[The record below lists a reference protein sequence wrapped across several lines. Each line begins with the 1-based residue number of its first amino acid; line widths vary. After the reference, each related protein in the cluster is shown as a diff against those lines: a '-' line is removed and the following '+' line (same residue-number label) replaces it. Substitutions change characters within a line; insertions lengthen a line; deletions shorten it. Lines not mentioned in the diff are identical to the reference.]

1 MTTPDTQPAAT
12 PNTNGAGTHENESL
26 RNEQTALLRT
36 VLERLE
42 HIIELLTPKE
52 GSRDG
57 VPLDEL
63 LAHLI
68 RQGAEHLA
76 LTKKLVES
84 VNRLELSL
92 PLDVVRA
99 MADNFGA
106 AHERRA

>member
-1 MTTPDTQPAAT
+1 MTTPDTQPPAT
-12 PNTNGAGTHENESL
+12 PSTNGAGTYENESVL
-26 RNEQTALLRT
+26 NEQTALLRT

-63 LAHLI
+63 LAYLI
-68 RQGAEHLA
+68 RQGTEHLA

-84 VNRLELSL
+84 VNRFELSL

-99 MADNFGA
+99 MADNFGVA
-106 AHERRA
+106 R

>member
-1 MTTPDTQPAAT
+1 MTTPVTQPTAS
-12 PNTNGAGTHENESL
+12 PDTNDAGAHENESV

-52 GSRDG
+52 SSRDG

-76 LTKKLVES
+76 LTKKLLES

-106 AHERRA
+106 ARE

>member
-1 MTTPDTQPAAT
+1 M
-12 PNTNGAGTHENESL
+12 
-26 RNEQTALLRT
+26 
-36 VLERLE
+36 
-42 HIIELLTPKE
+42 
-52 GSRDG
+52 
-57 VPLDEL
+57 PLDEL

-106 AHERRA
+106 AR